1 MAVCFEDLEEARAAF
16 ALGGGVVFRCAA
28 CGGTHSAAAK
38 GWVSCAR
45 KVAREWG
52 MCQEAP
58 APDAEILVFE
68 YADPLAG
75 AVHGDALGNCVLEAR
90 AGIPAPRNAALLPS
104 WPAVLSLAP
113 PVMVLT
119 LTHTWDRWWDS
130 LVEPWLSAVS
140 ESLAG
145 FWHARMPGPVPRY
158 VEVGWGHPLWQ
169 ALCGR
174 DVSLRG
180 HGPCGAV
187 LMGRHACAF
196 RTQKRAD
203 WDWREKY
210 AVLQVHFYAGVRV
223 AVRVHSNA
231 LARGVA
237 RDPEWALRIANRG
250 RPRGSKRE
258 GTEC

>member
-1 MAVCFEDLEEARAAF
+1 MAICFEDLEEARAAF

-28 CGGTHSAAAK
+28 CGARHSAAAK
-38 GWVSCAR
+38 GWVPCAR
-45 KVAREWG
+45 KVAGEWG
-52 MCQEAP
+52 MCQDVP
-58 APDAEILVFE
+58 APNAEILVFE

-75 AVHGDALGNCVLEAR
+75 AVHGEALGKRVLEAR
-90 AGIPAPRNAALLPS
+90 AGIPEPRGAALLPN

-130 LVEPWLSAVS
+130 LVEPWLTAVA

-145 FWHARMPGPVPRY
+145 FWHARMPGSVPRH
-158 VEVGWGHPLWQ
+158 VKVDWSHPLWH

-174 DVSLRG
+174 DVLLRR
-180 HGPCGAV
+180 HEPCDAV

-210 AVLQVHFYAGVRV
+210 TVLQVHFYAGLRV
-223 AVRVHSNA
+223 TIQVHGSA
-231 LARGVA
+231 AAKGVA
-237 RDPEWALRIANRG
+237 RGAKWALQIVERRLAAGAKR
-250 RPRGSKRE
+250 RE
-258 GTEC
+258 GPV